1 MVSVE
6 TTPSV
11 HAEVVG
17 DVHDV
22 VPQLSTPVAD
32 IDDVKA
38 TKPKFSPVIVTMEP
52 PDFAR
57 FTGGNALSLS

>member
-1 MVSVE
+1 M
-6 TTPSV
+6 

-22 VPQLSTPVAD
+22 VPQSSAPVAD

-38 TKPKFSPVIVTMEP
+38 TEPKFSPVIVTMEP
-52 PDFAR
+52 PDFAP
-57 FTGGNALSLS
+57 FTGAYALAGMS